1 MDQPADSDAIGH
13 FHSHRND
20 ADHVNE
26 YFLRRR
32 KLKQGLLYFK
42 WKSLGMPGWPA
53 PIRAIPPLGLAFI
66 LKIRPARQCIKHCD
80 SRPPLPREI
89 RETQSH
95 PAFIPGSSQ
104 PPIAVCTSSTTLM
117 FVIEVSIG
125 LQVHNNQ
132 QSFGA
137 HWECRKPSLLPAF
150 THKAT
155 IVLHKS
161 SKDSFG
167 ARHDLARRST
177 NYGGLYLL
185 RTHFILRPSRPII
198 ITGSVQQHYIII
210 ASLPGHPHRS
220 DFTSTNA
227 LICQR
232 RPHNHPTEQLAVARV
247 QAHENYP

>member
-32 KLKQGLLYFK
+32 KLKQGPLYFK
-42 WKSLGMPGWPA
+42 WKSLGMAGWPP

-80 SRPPLPREI
+80 SRPSLLREI

-117 FVIEVSIG
+117 CE
-125 LQVHNNQ
+125 N
-132 QSFGA
+132 
-137 HWECRKPSLLPAF
+137 CRLL
-150 THKAT
+150 T
-155 IVLHKS
+155 KS
-161 SKDSFG
+161 S
-167 ARHDLARRST
+167 AST
-177 NYGGLYLL
+177 
-185 RTHFILRPSRPII
+185 S
-198 ITGSVQQHYIII
+198 QQTRM
-210 ASLPGHPHRS
+210 LNGP
-220 DFTSTNA
+220 
-227 LICQR
+227 
-232 RPHNHPTEQLAVARV
+232 
-247 QAHENYP
+247 